1 MKKIVIIEDEPLSA
15 QRIARFVNEY
25 DPEIDVAG
33 PVKLWK
39 MLSIFSQ
46 AKQTMT

>member
-33 PVKLWK
+33 PVKTVEDVEH
-39 MLSIFSQ
+39 FSL
-46 AKQTMT
+46 KRSRL

>member
-25 DPEIDVAG
+25 DPEIAVAWTG
-33 PVKLWK
+33 KNRGGC
-39 MLSIFSQ
+39 
-46 AKQTMT
+46 